1 MARIIGL
8 CLENTPQQ
16 LQKLREAVAAGEDE
30 ALRQAANSFASSSAN
45 LNASHLTTC
54 CREFEQR
61 GEDRN
66 LDDFATLLREVD
78 YHYALGRE
86 GLVAEKDY

>member
-30 ALRQAANSFASSSAN
+30 ALRQAANSFA

-54 CREFEQR
+54 
-61 GEDRN
+61 
-66 LDDFATLLREVD
+66 
-78 YHYALGRE
+78 
-86 GLVAEKDY
+86 

>member
-16 LQKLREAVAAGEDE
+16 LQKLRE
-30 ALRQAANSFASSSAN
+30 
-45 LNASHLTTC
+45 
-54 CREFEQR
+54 
-61 GEDRN
+61 
-66 LDDFATLLREVD
+66 VD

-86 GLVAEKDY
+86 ALVAEKDY